1 MSKKV
6 VLLLNLGGP
15 ADLNGVEPFLV
26 NLFSDVISFPWGRLG
41 SKTLGRLIARL
52 RREHS
57 RNLYRDIGGGSPI
70 LQETE
75 AQAVALQATL
85 GDGYQVQVA
94 MRYSPPTIEAV
105 QTTLLQTVEEWDEI
119 IVLPLFPQYSFA
131 TTRTCYQVWSQ
142 NRALSGRAT
151 FIKSYHDHPGY
162 IAAVRE
168 LISTTLNTDA
178 GGEGC
183 HLLFSAHSVP
193 ESYIRRGDVYQAQ
206 IKETVGLVMKGLPN
220 SYSLAYQSKVGP
232 VKWIGP
238 STKDRI
244 EALGHSGLTTLAV
257 VPIAFVC
264 EHLETLQE
272 LDILLS
278 EFARNVGIV
287 NYLRVPAVGT
297 HPKFIKALA
306 DISIHAARY
315 AL

>member
-1 MSKKV
+1 MQ
-6 VLLLNLGGP
+6 
-15 ADLNGVEPFLV
+15 
-26 NLFSDVISFPWGRLG
+26 
-41 SKTLGRLIARL
+41 TIA
-52 RREHS
+52 
-57 RNLYRDIGGGSPI
+57 
-70 LQETE
+70 
-75 AQAVALQATL
+75 AW
-85 GDGYQVQVA
+85 
-94 MRYSPPTIEAV
+94 
-105 QTTLLQTVEEWDEI
+105 EEI
-119 IVLPLFPQYSFA
+119 RVLPPFPQYSFA
-131 TTRTCYQVWSQ
+131 TARTCYQVWSQ
-142 NRALSGRAT
+142 NRALGGRAT
-151 FIKSYHDHPGY
+151 FIKSYHNHPGY

-168 LISTTLNTDA
+168 LIKATLNANA

-264 EHLETLQE
+264 EHLETLHE

-278 EFARNVGIV
+278 EIARKAGIV
-287 NYLRVPAVGT
+287 DYLRVPAVGT